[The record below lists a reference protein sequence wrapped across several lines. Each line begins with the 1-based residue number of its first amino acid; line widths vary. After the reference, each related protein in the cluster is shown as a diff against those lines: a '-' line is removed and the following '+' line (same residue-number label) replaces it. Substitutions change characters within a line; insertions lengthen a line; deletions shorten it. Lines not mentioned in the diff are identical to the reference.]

1 MARGYDLPAMN
12 QPDPPSAADLGIS
25 EVELDRILR
34 DVRHR
39 QGQPTTPP
47 IPDPVTERRFTKLLV
62 LALVA
67 LVVAVILV
75 PQLRAD
81 DSGEPVFAFMET
93 YDDGKPV
100 TYTSCRPIQVAV
112 YPTGGPPGAET
123 LVREAVAT
131 MRSATGLDLVVI
143 GSYGGHAPNWNF
155 EVAPVRP
162 DDPITV
168 SWQDG
173 EAIAAMTDDTAGL
186 GGSYTMSNSDG
197 SRRFVAGTIALSR
210 DYYAELAQRGD
221 RAEAEAVLMHE
232 FGHVLGLDHVHSR
245 HELMNEDN
253 VGLTTLG
260 PGDREGLRRLG
271 QGPCF

>member
-1 MARGYDLPAMN
+1 MN
-12 QPDPPSAADLGIS
+12 QPDQPSAADLGIS

-39 QGQPTTPP
+39 QGLPAPPPT
-47 IPDPVTERRFTKLLV
+47 PDPVTERRFTKLLV

-67 LVVAVILV
+67 LVVSVILA
-75 PQLRAD
+75 PQLRAND
-81 DSGEPVFAFMET
+81 TGEPVFAFMDTVAGE
-93 YDDGKPV
+93 PV

-112 YPTGGPPGAET
+112 YPTGGPPGAED

-143 GSYGGHAPNWNF
+143 GAYGGHAPNWNF
-155 EVAPVRP
+155 EVAPVHP
-162 DDPITV
+162 DDPISV

-173 EAIAAMTDDTAGL
+173 AAIAAMTDDTAGL
-186 GGSYTMSNSDG
+186 GGSYTMTNPDG
-197 SRRFVAGTIALSR
+197 SKRFVAGTIALSR

-221 RAEAEAVLMHE
+221 RAEAKAVLMHE
-232 FGHVLGLDHVHSR
+232 FGHVLGLDHVDSR

-260 PGDREGLRRLG
+260 PGDREGLRQLG